1 MNRHSQ
7 ESHYPGFLFGLV
19 TGAALGS
26 ALAMYFS
33 PKIGSEI
40 RRRVAASAKD
50 LGDTAAEY
58 YEEASTRVGDAVGD
72 LTSGGRKAREPPPTS
87 SREARITLHV
97 AHMRSR
103 VVRMRSS
110 DSPIRRPRRRAN
122 IKASIGIWS

>member
-50 LGDTAAEY
+50 LGDTAAAY

-72 LTSGGRKAREPPPTS
+72 LTSGGRKAREAAADVVARGAHNVARGAHEIARGA
-87 SREARITLHV
+87 REVERFADQT
-97 AHMRSR
+97 A
-103 VVRMRSS
+103 
-110 DSPIRRPRRRAN
+110 
-122 IKASIGIWS
+122 KAAGKY